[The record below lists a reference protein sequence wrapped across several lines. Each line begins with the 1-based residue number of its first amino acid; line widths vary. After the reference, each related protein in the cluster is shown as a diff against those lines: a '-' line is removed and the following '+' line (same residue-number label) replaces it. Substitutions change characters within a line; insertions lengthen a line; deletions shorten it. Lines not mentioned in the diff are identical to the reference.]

1 MEEELN
7 SRRICRRM
15 CGQLVAEM
23 MELPSILVNRL
34 FCFPSLTFLLSPL
47 VSRFPSLAFCLRFPL
62 SLYRN
67 AHRVRNSSR
76 PLPDRSPARV
86 AENTARHSR
95 QTPAS
100 NVHGKHL
107 RHTLTCDCFNRR
119 QIGFKLRLSTVRVVL
134 RTSFSSDSL
143 NVYSLRTA
151 SLRISFE
158 LFFSKFSLQIH
169 RPLTSKLLQTHF
181 KRPTPT
187 AYSNG
192 SKNFEVRTSKL
203 ELRTPTACSNGLFKL
218 RSNDLFKL
226 VDCRPGGAPKL
237 KLIKSIFK

>member
-34 FCFPSLTFLLSPL
+34 FRFPSLTFLLSPL
-47 VSRFPSLAFCLRFPL
+47 VSRFPSLAFCLRFP
-62 SLYRN
+62 LYRN

-169 RPLTSKLLQTHF
+169 RPLTSKLLAFQT
-181 KRPTPT
+181 T
-187 AYSNG
+187 YSNG
-192 SKNFEVRTSKL
+192 L
-203 ELRTPTACSNGLFKL
+203 
-218 RSNDLFKL
+218 
-226 VDCRPGGAPKL
+226 L
-237 KLIKSIFK
+237 KRF